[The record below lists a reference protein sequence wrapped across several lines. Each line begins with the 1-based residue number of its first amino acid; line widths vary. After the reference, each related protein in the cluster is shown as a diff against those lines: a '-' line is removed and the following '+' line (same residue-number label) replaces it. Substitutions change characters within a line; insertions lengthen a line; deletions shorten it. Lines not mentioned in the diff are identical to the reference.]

1 MDAEPNK
8 LYKSFLEESGAAERA
23 FAVPADGKHG
33 VRATEQKGH
42 GLSTLKRSLELFD
55 YSRGADIF
63 SSREAVDRDLSAE
76 ERQRLLETSTVTAAM
91 DRWRAE
97 DKHLRDIGIN
107 SNLATA
113 SVGAMMWKWQEA
125 LVPLIEEDLKRS
137 VEAEGKQIKKMV
149 DGELLLL
156 GPYLQFLSPEKLSAV
171 TILAAMKVLG
181 TELVE
186 ERGMRIHHVVSA
198 IGSAV
203 QAEGVGELFRR
214 DNKVHKWR
222 KTIRGKF
229 SKIYDSLEWT
239 KAIKVKIGAIL
250 LSHLMSIA
258 KVQVSRER
266 NDVVFREAQPVFFHT
281 FQYMG
286 GKRVGVIQL
295 NTAVL
300 ETLGKAPVASVIAK
314 YLPMVAEPKR
324 WTGFREGGFYEHSV
338 PVIRLHSSDV
348 QSKRYAIT
356 AAENGDMSQVFAGLD
371 VLAKTQWKINP
382 FVFKVML
389 NAWNAGEAIAKIPPA
404 SPPSN
409 KPHEPPPSA
418 EPEARKAWIRAVRN
432 AENQRLAIKS
442 QRCFQNFQLEVARA
456 YLNETFY
463 FPHNC
468 DFRGRAYPM
477 APFLN
482 YMGADNA
489 RGLLLFAKGKEL
501 TESGLWWLKI
511 HLANVYGYDK
521 ASFKDR
527 VRFTENHLAEI
538 YDSVSNPLDGNRWW
552 LKAEDPW
559 QCLATCNELKAALDS
574 PDPTRY
580 VCQLGIHQ
588 DGTCNGLQ
596 HYAALGGD
604 VAGAQQVNLEPG
616 DRPSDIYTAV
626 AEMIKAEVAD
636 EAEQGDA
643 LARQLDGRIT
653 RKVVKQTVMTNV
665 YGVTF
670 IGAQRQVQK
679 QLEDLM
685 PEFPDTANI
694 NRHAAASYIAKKIFK
709 SLSTMF
715 NGAHDIQYWLTD
727 CAARISDSI
736 SAEQADHIERE
747 TNGEQSP
754 NQFRLTSL
762 RGRKDELLS
771 FKSSVIWTTPLKM
784 PVVQPYRKPS
794 MHRVE
799 TNLQRVS
806 IAERTAA
813 NPVNK
818 VKQLQAFPP
827 NFIHSLDATHM
838 FLTALKCDEVGLTFT
853 SIHDSFWTHAG
864 DVNTMNRIIRDAF
877 IRMHSEDIVGRLAAE
892 FKARYKGYMHQASV
906 FTDSPLGRKIM
917 RWRRG
922 QHNRTRKSLLAK
934 KRDELILEHRRQA
947 LLASEDSK
955 EREEGEA
962 METPGKFFAEVD
974 ERALTPSGIKPAP
987 IGGRGPASSRS
998 AKLKANQ
1005 LLEVGD
1011 TANMEPV
1018 RGGGEAEGLDLDST
1032 AEFQATAD
1040 GAETLEETMPD
1051 EEEDSP
1057 DAEGDS
1063 PDAEEDSSP
1072 EVEEVKPKK
1081 KKADTK
1087 NKTWLWLPL
1096 EFPPVPKKVGS
1107 SIPAWVAVHNGSEA
1121 LLTSR
1126 TGRFRCLQVEG

>member
-8 LYKSFLEESGAAERA
+8 LYKSFLEEAGAAERA
-23 FAVPADGKHG
+23 FAMPADGKHA
-33 VRATEQKGH
+33 VKATEQKGY
-42 GLSTLKRSLELFD
+42 GLSSLKKSLEFFD
-55 YSRGADIF
+55 HGGADLF
-63 SSREAVDRDLSAE
+63 GGREVANGYLSAE

-107 SNLATA
+107 SNFAT
-113 SVGAMMWKWQEA
+113 SSIGAIMWKWHEA

-137 VEAEGKQIKKMV
+137 VEAEGKQTKTKGDAEI
-149 DGELLLL
+149 LLL

-171 TILAAMKVLG
+171 TILAAMKALG
-181 TELVE
+181 TELVD
-186 ERGMRIHHVVSA
+186 ERGLRIHHVVSA
-198 IGSAV
+198 IGNAV
-203 QAEGVGELFRR
+203 QVESVGELFGRDHFRR
-214 DNKVHKWR
+214 DHKIKTWR
-222 KTIRGKF
+222 KTIRGKI

-239 KAIKVKIGAIL
+239 HAMKVKIGAVL

-266 NDVVFREAQPVFFHT
+266 NGVVFREAQPVFFHT

-300 ETLGKAPVASVIAK
+300 EALGKAPVASVIAK
-314 YLPMVAEPKR
+314 YLPMVAEPKP
-324 WTGFREGGFYEHSV
+324 WTGFREGGFYEYSV
-338 PVIRLHSSDV
+338 PVIRLRSSDV

-371 VLAKTQWKINP
+371 VLAKTKWKINP

-389 NAWNAGEAIAKIPPA
+389 DAWNTGEAIAKIPPA

-418 EPEARKAWIRAVRN
+418 QPGARKAWIRAVRD
-432 AENQRLAIKS
+432 AENQRLGLKS

-489 RGLLLFAKGKEL
+489 RGLLLFAQGKEL

-527 VRFTENHLAEI
+527 VRFTEDHLAEI
-538 YDSVSNPLDGNRWW
+538 YDSVDNPLDGNRWW

-580 VCQLGIHQ
+580 VCELGIHQ

-604 VAGAQQVNLEPG
+604 VVGAQQVNLEPG

-626 AEMIKAEVAD
+626 AEMIKAEIAD

-670 IGAQRQVQK
+670 IGAKRQVQK

-685 PEFPDTANI
+685 PEFPDTAEI
-694 NRHAAASYIAKKIFK
+694 NRHKAASHIAKKIFR

-715 NGAHDIQYWLTD
+715 NGAHQIQHWLTD
-727 CAARISDSI
+727 CAARISESI
-736 SAEQADHIERE
+736 SAEQADYIERE
-747 TNGEQSP
+747 TKGQQSP
-754 NQFRLTSL
+754 NQFRLTPIK
-762 RGRKDELLS
+762 GRKDELLS

-794 MHRVE
+794 TQRVE
-799 TNLQRVS
+799 TALQAIS
-806 IAERTAA
+806 IEERTAA
-813 NPVNK
+813 NPVHK

-906 FTDSPLGRKIM
+906 SSDSTLGRKIM
-917 RWRRG
+917 RWRRSHHKG
-922 QHNRTRKSLLAK
+922 TRKSELVK
-934 KRDELILEHRRQA
+934 KREEMILEHRRQA
-947 LLASEDSK
+947 LLASEDPK
-955 EREEGEA
+955 EREEGEV

-974 ERALTPSGIKPAP
+974 ERALTTSGIKPAP
-987 IGGRGPASSRS
+987 IGGMGPASSRS

-1011 TANMEPV
+1011 TANTETV
-1018 RGGGEAEGLDLDST
+1018 DGGDEAEGFDLGST
-1032 AEFQATAD
+1032 AKLQATAD
-1040 GAETLEETMPD
+1040 GPETLEETMPA
-1051 EEEDSP
+1051 E
-1057 DAEGDS
+1057 EGDS
-1063 PDAEEDSSP
+1063 PNAEEDSSS
-1072 EVEEVKPKK
+1072 EVEAVEPQK
-1081 KKADTK
+1081 KKAVSRAT
-1087 NKTWLWLPL
+1087 TWLWLPL
-1096 EFPPVPKKVGS
+1096 EFPPVPKKV
-1107 SIPAWVAVHNGSEA
+1107 
-1121 LLTSR
+1121 
-1126 TGRFRCLQVEG
+1126 